1 MLRIALPNKGRL
13 NLDCRELLGD
23 AGLEVRASSERSLT
37 ASLGG
42 EFEAIFVRAQDIPEL
57 VADGAADAGITGWDL
72 VRESD
77 RPLTSRLDLEFGR
90 CRLVVASRE
99 ESGVTSVAAITGTPR
114 VATVFPHLTRQFF
127 EQAGKPIVV
136 VPVSGAVEV
145 TPHLGIAD
153 LIVDLSSTGST
164 LKVNGLKEIASVLQS
179 SARLITR
186 AAPSDD
192 PTRAAALDE
201 LTSAL
206 QSVVAARSKRYV
218 MANVP
223 RAQLDEV
230 RRVLPGITGPT
241 VIDLMNDGVMVA
253 VHSVVDAKG
262 LYRTIRD
269 LKKLGGEGI
278 LVTRIERLTA

>member
-1 MLRIALPNKGRL
+1 MNARPKAAPASPSFSVDGFHVLITGGCGGIGAAIAHGFAAHGAKVTLADLKTPPTDCTAAGMDYAA
-13 NLDCRELLGD
+13 LDVRD
-23 AGLEVRASSERSLT
+23 AGAIAALAFWAAKPSAAQGRA
-37 ASLGG
+37 
-42 EFEAIFVRAQDIPEL
+42 PE
-57 VADGAADAGITGWDL
+57 
-72 VRESD
+72 D
-77 RPLTSRLDLEFGR
+77 RYI
-90 CRLVVASRE
+90 ASRD
-99 ESGVTSVAAITGTPR
+99 
-114 VATVFPHLTRQFF
+114 
-127 EQAGKPIVV
+127 
-136 VPVSGAVEV
+136 AV
-145 TPHLGIAD
+145 L
-153 LIVDLSSTGST
+153 
-164 LKVNGLKEIASVLQS
+164 
-179 SARLITR
+179 ARLKR